1 MGGVEWEDGACGRG
15 GAQGCGGGG
24 LFLICIMACLYWR
37 FVCLGDSSYGQ
48 VVDVYEGLL
57 LQVERGKQYAV
68 WVYLSLF
75 YSGKSFKRHV
85 R

>member
-57 LQVERGKQYAV
+57 LQVERGNNMPSGSIYH
-68 WVYLSLF
+68 YF

>member
-1 MGGVEWEDGACGRG
+1 MWG
-15 GAQGCGGGG
+15 QGYILDTMYYG
-24 LFLICIMACLYWR
+24 LFVLAGW
-37 FVCLGDSSYGQ
+37 FGDSSYGQ

-57 LQVERGKQYAV
+57 LLLQVERGNNMPSGSIYH
-68 WVYLSLF
+68 YF